1 MIAQSAL
8 VGPHPRRIA
17 GALGASCSPAPLG
30 NCTEVLDT
38 ASPSQSH
45 EQAKVSDAIL
55 TESTSCSGR
64 RHISK
69 TSCSISGPTSTT
81 IARIPHGKGK
91 RRIRPCH
98 EQSRIPARFDGNHT
112 VGPSIRHRWLPDFSK
127 IRARYGIWS
136 TSANLPRNQPVFLHR
151 SVLRGSGRFTAT
163 WCVPKGRLT
172 FTARLPTRCV
182 TSRGEK
188 ISYAVP
194 LL

>member
-1 MIAQSAL
+1 MASQSADT
-8 VGPHPRRIA
+8 GGDGNQDHPYVRLSDPFVERLIGTIRR
-17 GALGASCSPAPLG
+17 
-30 NCTEVLDT
+30 EYLDHILFWTT
-38 ASPSQSH
+38 ADL
-45 EQAKVSDAIL
+45 ENKLLDFR
-55 TESTSCSGR
+55 T
-64 RHISK
+64 
-69 TSCSISGPTSTT
+69 TSTT
-81 IARIPHGKGK
+81 IARIPHGKGE

-172 FTARLPTRCV
+172 FTARLPV
-182 TSRGEK
+182 ES
-188 ISYAVP
+188 VP
-194 LL
+194 P